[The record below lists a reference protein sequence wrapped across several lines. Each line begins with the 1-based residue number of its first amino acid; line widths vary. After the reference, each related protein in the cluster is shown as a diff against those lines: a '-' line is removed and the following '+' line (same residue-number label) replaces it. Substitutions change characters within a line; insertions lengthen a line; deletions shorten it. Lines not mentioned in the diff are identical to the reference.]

1 MTMKKTHAFLI
12 TLIAILIATSSI
24 AAVAQTTQAI
34 NLAEIRVVNALVG
47 IGSVDVYIDGNRVAL
62 GLEPETASIY
72 FTVPAGR
79 HIVAVRGPGADGLS
93 MPIADTLVDLA
104 PDNSQTAVVYQK
116 NCATEEYTPLLAQS
130 GAMMV
135 LNDDR
140 TPVLLGKTRLT
151 AVHVAVGTPNR
162 LSIAYPSRASLLHEI
177 GPEQSYGTIDVDA
190 GEYSLALVN
199 ADTPGLDI
207 LERTQQSFYGNT
219 LYTLVIV
226 PDIRVSAETGVPAC
240 AAQPRMF
247 AVSAPV
253 DPPQGGIRMRIIH
266 AAHNTQVLDIYV
278 DGRLVAQRV
287 NYSRF
292 TEYLGMADYS
302 HRIALRPYL
311 AAPDSE
317 PLAQAEFTITPQ
329 NRSQRNWTLMLL
341 NASSENSAALQLLGS
356 NEEEDETNTM
366 INTPGGAMIMV
377 LVPDNIS
384 QTRINFARVRLLH
397 TVDGAAELSM
407 LAPAFPPE
415 PLPLN
420 VTPTEEPEVTPTPL
434 PPVML
439 VEPVIFGSEA
449 NEQEIPAGLYTELN
463 IVAGGSLELATLP
476 AEELVGGLVYTYVV
490 IGSPLGDPPLQ
501 ILQFADYGRGLPP
514 TRLYLGIIAIS
525 NGPGA
530 NVRRQ
535 PNTNSGVLTQL
546 PNGTEVEVLGRNVT
560 GEWISIRFPQ
570 PETDVLGEGWVSGS
584 LVRVTRLGVPINV
597 LTLPVVSEVQQ

>member
-1 MTMKKTHAFLI
+1 
-12 TLIAILIATSSI
+12 
-24 AAVAQTTQAI
+24 
-34 NLAEIRVVNALVG
+34 VNALVG
-47 IGSVDVYIDGNRVAL
+47 IGNVDVYIDGNRVAL

-79 HIVAVRGPGADGLS
+79 HIVAVRIPGSDGLS
-93 MPIADTLVDLA
+93 TPIADTLVDLS

-116 NCATEEYTPLLAQS
+116 LCATEAYTPPIAQS

-140 TPVLLGKTRLT
+140 TPVQLGKTRLT
-151 AVHVAVGTPNR
+151 AVHLAVGTPNR
-162 LSIAYPSRASLLHEI
+162 LSVAYPSRASLLHEV
-177 GPEQSYGTIDVDA
+177 GLEQPYGTIDVDA

-207 LERTQQSFYGNT
+207 LQRTQQSFFANT

-226 PDIRVSAETGVPAC
+226 PDIRAVGESDVPPC
-240 AAQPRMF
+240 ATQPRMF

-266 AAHNTQVLDIYV
+266 AAHNTQVLDVYV

-287 NYSRF
+287 NYSRY

-311 AAPDSE
+311 APPDSE

-329 NRSQRNWTLMLL
+329 NRSQQTWTLLLL

-356 NEEEDETNTM
+356 GTTEEDRQTI
-366 INTPGGAMIMV
+366 INTPGGEMIMV

-397 TVDGAAELSM
+397 TVEGAAELS
-407 LAPAFPPE
+407 LIAPAFPAE
-415 PLPLN
+415 PPPPN
-420 VTPTEEPEVTPTPL
+420 TTPTEEPEITPTPL
-434 PPVML
+434 PPVTL
-439 VEPVIFGSEA
+439 VDPVIFGSEA

-501 ILQFADYGRGLPP
+501 VLQFADYGRGLPP
-514 TRLYLGIIAIS
+514 TRLYLGIVVIS

-530 NVRRQ
+530 NIRRQ

-546 PNGTEVEVLGRNVT
+546 PNGTEVEVLGRNIT
-560 GEWISIRFPQ
+560 GEWIRIRFPQ
-570 PETDVLGEGWVSGS
+570 PQTDVLGEGWVSGS
-584 LVRVTRLGVPINV
+584 LIRVTRLGVPINV
-597 LTLPVVSEVQQ
+597 LTLPVVSDVQQ